1 MQIQLDSPYIQ
12 DENPAA
18 LLAGAEIE
26 AAGLHRCLKI
36 VRLWSQSSALPRPR
50 REEIIEEEQRLANL
64 YAAILFEI
72 GSAFGLRAA
81 DELKVRIEAACILPL
96 GNARPQNKD
105 ACFPCPATRRREPA
119 PPRRESEC
127 PSWKP
132 SSAKSIRLGSL
143 GEPSTMRR
151 AIT

>member
-1 MQIQLDSPYIQ
+1 MQIQLDSPYVQ

-36 VRLWSQSSALPRPR
+36 VRLWSQSSALPQSRHD
-50 REEIIEEEQRLANL
+50 EMVEEEQRLANL

-81 DELKVRIEAACILPL
+81 DELKVRIEAACILDDWECPPAEQGL
-96 GNARPQNKD
+96 L
-105 ACFPCPATRRREPA
+105 FPNPNDPTTEASPATAR
-119 PPRRESEC
+119 
-127 PSWKP
+127 K
-132 SSAKSIRLGSL
+132 
-143 GEPSTMRR
+143 
-151 AIT
+151 

>member
-1 MQIQLDSPYIQ
+1 MQIQLDSPYIH

-26 AAGLHRCLKI
+26 AAGLHRCLNI
-36 VRLWSQSSALPRPR
+36 VRLWSQSNALPRPR

-81 DELKVRIEAACILPL
+81 DELKVRIEAACILEDWECPPAEQGL
-96 GNARPQNKD
+96 LFPIADDPQT
-105 ACFPCPATRRREPA
+105 AASPATAR
-119 PPRRESEC
+119 
-127 PSWKP
+127 K
-132 SSAKSIRLGSL
+132 
-143 GEPSTMRR
+143 
-151 AIT
+151 

>member
-1 MQIQLDSPYIQ
+1 MQIQLDSPYAH

-26 AAGLHRCLKI
+26 AGGLHRCLNI
-36 VRLWSQSSALPRPR
+36 VRLWSQSNALPRPR

-81 DELKVRIEAACILPL
+81 DELKVRIEAACILDDWECPPAEQGL
-96 GNARPQNKD
+96 L
-105 ACFPCPATRRREPA
+105 FPIPNEPMTEASPATAR
-119 PPRRESEC
+119 
-127 PSWKP
+127 K
-132 SSAKSIRLGSL
+132 
-143 GEPSTMRR
+143 
-151 AIT
+151 

>member
-1 MQIQLDSPYIQ
+1 MQIQLDSPYAN

-36 VRLWSQSSALPRPR
+36 VRLWSQSSSLSRPR
-50 REEIIEEEQRLANL
+50 REEIIEEEQRLASL

-81 DELKVRIEAACILPL
+81 DELKVRIETACILDDWECPPAEQGL
-96 GNARPQNKD
+96 L
-105 ACFPCPATRRREPA
+105 FPNPNDPTTKASPAT
-119 PPRRESEC
+119 PR
-127 PSWKP
+127 K
-132 SSAKSIRLGSL
+132 
-143 GEPSTMRR
+143 
-151 AIT
+151 

>member
-1 MQIQLDSPYIQ
+1 MQIQIDSPYIQ

-26 AAGLHRCLKI
+26 AAGLHRCLMI
-36 VRLWSQSSALPRPR
+36 VRLWSQSSAVPRLR

-81 DELKVRIEAACILPL
+81 DELKVRIEAACILDDWECPPAEQGL
-96 GNARPQNKD
+96 L
-105 ACFPCPATRRREPA
+105 FPIPNEPMTEASPATAR
-119 PPRRESEC
+119 
-127 PSWKP
+127 K
-132 SSAKSIRLGSL
+132 
-143 GEPSTMRR
+143 
-151 AIT
+151 